1 MTPQHMR
8 LIVFTLLFILSFSQ
22 VSFAETCAEI
32 LAGKT
37 FATDGFEIL
46 KVPEPLTAAEAAS
59 LHKKL
64 VFYLEMNESGRANE
78 YVFILE
84 RSPLDPAFR
93 PSGRNIVVSES
104 PALRAI
110 PEMRKLKAWVQHTQ
124 QHVDE
129 KISHENLNVQMTSA
143 VLTVGTK
150 HEPMYSTGNRFLSL
164 PKHNDGIYAR
174 VINTLL
180 SETTP
185 IHIDDQTL
193 KPAARQSTLI
203 SGTERFYFNQMLATT
218 HSSPRKTKTDR
229 MLLRLSFSDPMLF
242 FPNYFAPGTG
252 NKELDISK
260 LNPSVEEHGFQ
271 FLSEPIEITKS
282 EAQQLVDSIREFYKI
297 KERKIE
303 NVNVAVLDSPKYWE
317 RFQELHSDS
326 VVQKY
331 LLSIQ
336 HPVFEK
342 IRSQVSRITQN
353 MGEYFPEFQLCE
365 NIHVGLRIG
374 FKEAPL
380 YKNTIHDK
388 SFEKFH
394 QDRNYYR
401 ILAPLLGAPTE
412 IFSNH
417 FRKRIDLPVG
427 RGTIMMGTLAQTEK
441 IKAIFHRAPALAD
454 EDRVLLVVT
463 CTEKNKPIV
472 GIRF

>member
-1 MTPQHMR
+1 MR
-8 LIVFTLLFILSFSQ
+8 FIVFVLLFTLSFSQ
-22 VSFAETCAEI
+22 ISFAKTCAEI
-32 LAGKT
+32 LAEKT

-46 KVPEPLTAAEAAS
+46 KVPEPLTAEEAAS

-64 VFYLEMNESGRANE
+64 VTYLEMNKRGRANE

-84 RSPLDPAFR
+84 RSPLDMAFLPAD
-93 PSGRNIVVSES
+93 RNIVVSES

-110 PEMRKLKAWVQHTQ
+110 PEMRKLKTWIQHTQ

-129 KISHENLNVQMTSA
+129 KIGHENLNVQMTSA

-150 HEPMYSTGNRFLSL
+150 NEPMYSTGNRFLSL

-185 IHIDDQTL
+185 IHIDDETL
-193 KPAARQSTLI
+193 TPVARQSTLI
-203 SGTERFYFNQMLATT
+203 SGTERFYFNRMLATT

-229 MLLRLSFSDPMLF
+229 MLLRMSFSDPTLI
-242 FPNYFAPGTG
+242 FPGYFAPGTG
-252 NKELDISK
+252 NKELNISK
-260 LNPSVEEHGFQ
+260 FNPSLEEHGFQ

-282 EAQQLVDSIREFYKI
+282 EAQHLVDSIREFYKI

-303 NVNVAVLDSPKYWE
+303 NVNVAVLDSPNFWE

-353 MGEYFPEFQLCE
+353 MSEYFPDSQLCE
-365 NIHVGLRIG
+365 SIHVGLRIG

-380 YKNTIHDK
+380 YKNTIFDK

-401 ILAPLLGAPTE
+401 TLAPLLGASTE
-412 IFSNH
+412 SFSNH
-417 FRKRIDLPVG
+417 FRGRMDPPAG
-427 RGTIMMGTLAQTEK
+427 RGTIMMGT
-441 IKAIFHRAPALAD
+441 
-454 EDRVLLVVT
+454 
-463 CTEKNKPIV
+463 
-472 GIRF
+472 